1 MGLGL
6 MGMLMIGVWALT
18 ADVGGVRAIGNC
30 DANAGEMCLL
40 SYADGFRILF
50 EWIGRTLVTT
60 VVFCDFIVAMVL
72 RDWEATQKKNDVLRP
87 EHYVDFEA
95 FHKELRSQ

>member
-1 MGLGL
+1 
-6 MGMLMIGVWALT
+6 
-18 ADVGGVRAIGNC
+18 
-30 DANAGEMCLL
+30 MCLL

-95 FHKELRSQ
+95 FHKELRSQWGSDEDDNKRDIEAKGAEETNNTEINEELKQETK